1 MLTTKH
7 VSSAIIAFAAMTAS
21 TIAFADGVSDFYKG
35 KRIDLVIG
43 SPAGGGYDLYARLV
57 GRHMGNHIPGN
68 PSIIPRNMPGAGT
81 LIAANWLYNVA
92 PRDGIVLGSVN
103 ATVATD
109 QAKGAEGI
117 QYDARKFSWIGA
129 PAVSNKMLSVWSKT
143 GVKTVADAAKAEL
156 VIGAAGATSISV
168 IFPQVAN
175 NLFGTKFRIVAGY
188 PGANDILLAME
199 RGEVDGIGSN
209 SSWSATRPDWVRDR
223 KINVVFQVGAKRA
236 AEEPD
241 APLLTELAKTSE
253 QRQILDVISGDI
265 AMGYP
270 ILTTPG
276 VPEDRVAALRAA
288 FNATMRDQ
296 AFLADA
302 LNSKLEIDPADGLEL
317 QKSVDGI
324 VNVSHEIVEKVK
336 DAVRSKDV
344 KERGK

>member
-1 MLTTKH
+1 MSRSKRLSRAVVILASAAI
-7 VSSAIIAFAAMTAS
+7 VSPV
-21 TIAFADGVSDFYKG
+21 FADGVSDFYKG

-68 PSIIPRNMPGAGT
+68 PSIVPRNMPGAGT
-81 LIAANWLYNVA
+81 LVAANWLYAVA
-92 PRDGIVLGSVN
+92 AKDGLVLGSVN

-117 QYDARKFSWIGA
+117 QYDARKFLWIGA
-129 PAVSNKMLSVWSKT
+129 PAVSNKMLSVLSKT
-143 GVKTVADAAKAEL
+143 GVRTVDEATRKEL

-223 KINVVFQVGAKRA
+223 KINVLFQVGAKRSP
-236 AEEPD
+236 EEPD
-241 APLLTELAKTSE
+241 APLLTELARNAE
-253 QRQILDVISGDI
+253 QKQILEVISGDI

-270 ILTTPG
+270 ILTTPD
-276 VPEDRVAALRAA
+276 VPAERVAALRAA
-288 FNATMRDQ
+288 FDATIRDP
-296 AFLADA
+296 AFLSDA
-302 LNSKLEIDPADGLEL
+302 RNSKLDVDPVSGEEL
-317 QKSVDGI
+317 QRTVDKI
-324 VNVSHEIVEKVK
+324 INVPSEILQKVK
-336 DAVRSKDV
+336 DAGRSRK
-344 KERGK
+344 